1 MKRKIAVGICTFL
14 ITLSLCSCNGK
25 EDIKEYTIDEFM
37 SDWSQVWQKADEDV
51 KYESDD
57 TIDEKRFEA
66 LLKYGKKYGFVQG
79 KEVII
84 KGKLKQMPDIK
95 GKNSFVLFGNDDY
108 SKQNID
114 CMLCVGEMKNYSDI
128 QDGDYIMGKKNL
140 KIKGVI
146 LADEANCGWITDFE
160 TILAE

>member
-1 MKRKIAVGICTFL
+1 MKRKITVAICTFL

-25 EDIKEYTIDEFM
+25 EDIKEYNIDEFM
-37 SDWSQVWQKADEDV
+37 NDWSQVWQKADDDV
-51 KYESDD
+51 KYESEDE
-57 TIDEKRFEA
+57 IDKKRFEA
-66 LLKYGKKYGFVQG
+66 LLKYGKEYDFTQG

-95 GKNSFVLFGNDDY
+95 GQSSYVLFGDDNY

-128 QDGDYIMGKKNL
+128 KDGDYIMGKKNL
-140 KIKGVI
+140 KLKGVI
-146 LADEANCGWITDFE
+146 LADESNCGWITNFE
-160 TILAE
+160 TILSE